1 LEAAESHLRLH
12 IRPYFG
18 RRPLGTISAQV
29 VERWQNELERRA
41 SHNLTMACRSILN
54 RILEAAEA
62 ERLLPVNPVRKVRAP
77 KRPVD
82 PEVVFGRVRRRAYT
96 PEEFGRL
103 LVACSAF
110 YRDHFIVQVGTG
122 LRSGELLGLRA
133 RRVDLEARRIEVV
146 DVRYDAG
153 RFGSSYKDRPKSDAS
168 IRAVPMAEPVAD
180 AMARRLDGCAPDELV
195 FCGPGGSNG
204 VPRGAR
210 SRLSVGNYR
219 RIYRLAVARAELP
232 ELDPHGP
239 HDLRHTFA
247 TWLEDGAVPARVID
261 ELMGHQAGR
270 RGEREGSMIG
280 TRYRHMTEAMQ
291 ARVAAVIAE
300 RLALAAMPQVCPKPG
315 SGDEAAC

>member
-1 LEAAESHLRLH
+1 VVGEHDSLADEGAPA
-12 IRPYFG
+12 G
-18 RRPLGTISAQV
+18 RAGDDALVGEQ
-29 VERWQNELERRA
+29 
-41 SHNLTMACRSILN
+41 
-54 RILEAAEA
+54 
-62 ERLLPVNPVRKVRAP
+62 
-77 KRPVD
+77 

-96 PEEFGRL
+96 PEEFGRF
-103 LVACSAF
+103 LVGCSAF

-133 RRVDLEARRIEVV
+133 RRVDLDARRIEVV

-153 RFGSSYKDRPKSDAS
+153 RFGSGYKDRPKSDAS
-168 IRAVPMAEPVAD
+168 IRAVPMAEPVAA
-180 AMARRLDGCAPDELV
+180 AMARRLDGCGRDELV

-219 RIYRLAVARAELP
+219 RVYRLAVARAELA

-291 ARVAAVIAE
+291 ARVVAVIAE
-300 RLALAAMPQVCPKPG
+300 RLTVALAAMPQVCPKPESEG
-315 SGDEAAC
+315 EAAC